1 MYILSRALRSYI
13 PKQEDSLDTLN
24 LDNIKSAVKKLA
36 DRKSEIETQK
46 RELEF
51 QIGKHTEQLNE
62 QAQKVQELF
71 GTLDETTLR
80 SKLTELTAEAN
91 RILQEIEALDNTSAG
106 I

>member
-1 MYILSRALRSYI
+1 M
-13 PKQEDSLDTLN
+13 DTLN

-36 DRKSEIETQK
+36 DRKAEIETQK

-51 QIGKHTEQLNE
+51 QIGKHTELLME

-91 RILQEIEALDNTSAG
+91 RIVQEIEALDNTPTG

>member
-1 MYILSRALRSYI
+1 M
-13 PKQEDSLDTLN
+13 DTLN

-36 DRKSEIETQK
+36 DRKAEIETQK

-91 RILQEIEALDNTSAG
+91 RIVQEIEALDNTSTG

>member
-1 MYILSRALRSYI
+1 M
-13 PKQEDSLDTLN
+13 DN

-36 DRKSEIETQK
+36 DRKAEIETQK

-51 QIGKHTEQLNE
+51 QIRKHTEQLNE

-91 RILQEIEALDNTSAG
+91 RIMQEIEALDNTASG